1 MARYAKKISKISNTE
16 ISIKKVI
23 FFATLIFFMIF
34 SLIIPLRPTFS
45 EVEKRQLTPFPD
57 FSLSDLATGEYFRDI
72 EDWFADTFPQ
82 RDLFVSVNTQVKAFY
97 GIKTVEIHGTIVEG
111 DEIPD
116 SPFA

>member
-1 MARYAKKISKISNTE
+1 MARYAKKVSKISDTE
-16 ISIKKVI
+16 ISIKKVV

-34 SLIIPLRPTFS
+34 SLIIPMRPYFS
-45 EVEKRQLTPFPD
+45 AVEKRELTAFPD

-82 RDLFVSVNTQVKAFY
+82 RDIFVSVNTKVKSFY
-97 GIKTVEIHGTIVEG
+97 GIKTVEIHGTIIDG